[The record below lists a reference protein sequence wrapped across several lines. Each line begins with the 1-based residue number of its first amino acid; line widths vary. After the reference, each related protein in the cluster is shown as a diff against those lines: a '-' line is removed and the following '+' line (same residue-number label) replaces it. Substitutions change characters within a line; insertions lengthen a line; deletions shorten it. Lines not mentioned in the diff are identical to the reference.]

1 MKNKAEI
8 LLIKKASRDLG
19 IKTADNFSYGNLKSL
34 NDAYY
39 WTLVNYIESKKIK
52 KVAYPVGYGPEQ
64 KSEVDINKWLD
75 TVYLI
80 YMNNKKT
87 GEPVLNLVDH
97 YSQSF
102 NKDNGEDMDFKN
114 WFKFYYSG
122 ENTKYASKEEIMK
135 KKALFSGGL
144 GQSADN
150 YSQSYDLPGSSFTSA
165 VQKADVDSGKID
177 NGEDLKMWKDKVHQA
192 CRRLDRLLRE
202 PGSNLTPSQYLDLAQ
217 LLLQFSHKIMEVRL
231 TSTAADLTYQF
242 ADKLK
247 KMGLHAGSDIMIK
260 TAQDATQ
267 QAESVEAA
275 ETAPVASEAVNQ
287 APGDQQAQAP
297 QPSAEAPVEEGGLK
311 SKIPSG
317 DDVEPAS
324 LKDIK
329 PIPGPKD
336 GEYDNFF
343 GDINLD
349 DAASKLDEVAGM
361 LSDRRIIRLLAEF
374 DIMLDKIG
382 IAAMFPELAEAQSKL
397 IDGYSYALTRVTK
410 MMGQLANAKML
421 IESGGPAKTQEE
433 EAAKNPEVPK
443 PADGEES
450 LVEAGE

>member
-1 MKNKAEI
+1 MQNKSKI

-19 IKTADNFSYGNLKSL
+19 IKVSSDYSYGELKNL

-39 WTLVNYIESKKIK
+39 WTLVNYIERKKIK
-52 KVAYPVGYGPEQ
+52 KIAYPIGYPGEQ
-64 KSEVDINKWLD
+64 ESEVDISKWLD

-80 YMNNKKT
+80 YMENKKT
-87 GEPVLNLVDH
+87 GEPIWNLLEK
-97 YSQSF
+97 YTKSF
-102 NKDNGEDMDFKN
+102 DKDKQEDINFKN

-122 ENTKYASKEEIMK
+122 ENLKYSSRKESMK
-135 KKALFSGGL
+135 KNALFSGGL

-150 YSQSYDLPGSSFTSA
+150 YTHTTFDLPGSSFTSA
-165 VQKADVDSGKID
+165 VQKANVDLGKKD
-177 NGEDLKMWKDKVHQA
+177 DGEPLRIWKDKIHQA

-202 PGSNLTPSQYLDLAQ
+202 PASSLTPNQYLDLAQ
-217 LLLQFSHKIMEVRL
+217 LLLQFSHKIMEVKL

-247 KMGLHAGSDIMIK
+247 KLGLSSGSEMMIK
-260 TAQDATQ
+260 TAQDAAQ
-267 QAESVEAA
+267 QAESIEGSPAPAEPSAQPIGAPAPTAEGSEAA
-275 ETAPVASEAVNQ
+275 PATPEAEDN
-287 APGDQQAQAP
+287 
-297 QPSAEAPVEEGGLK
+297 SLK
-311 SKIPSG
+311 SKIPSP

-329 PIPGPKD
+329 PIPGPKE

-343 GDINLD
+343 GDVNLD

-421 IESGGPAKTQEE
+421 IESGGPAQSQEE

-443 PADGEES
+443 PEEA
-450 LVEAGE
+450 EAGE

>member
-1 MKNKAEI
+1 MQNKSKI
-8 LLIKKASRDLG
+8 LLIKKAARDLG
-19 IKTADNFSYGNLKSL
+19 IKVSSDYSYGDLKDL

-39 WTLVNYIESKKIK
+39 WTLVNYIERNAMK
-52 KVAYPVGYGPEQ
+52 KVAYPMGYSEEQ
-64 KSEVDINKWLD
+64 ESEVNISKWLD

-80 YMNNKKT
+80 YMENKKT
-87 GEPVLNLVDH
+87 GEPVWNLVEK
-97 YSQSF
+97 YTKSF
-102 NKDNGEDMDFKN
+102 DKDKQEDINFKN

-122 ENTKYASKEEIMK
+122 ENLKYSSRKESMK
-135 KKALFSGGL
+135 KNALFSGGL

-150 YSQSYDLPGSSFTSA
+150 YTHTTFELPGSSFTSA
-165 VQKADVDSGKID
+165 VQKADIDSNKKDDSESLKI
-177 NGEDLKMWKDKVHQA
+177 WKDKVHQA

-202 PGSNLTPSQYLDLAQ
+202 PASNLSPNQYLDLAQ
-217 LLLQFSHKIMEVRL
+217 LLLQFSHKIMEVKL

-242 ADKLK
+242 AEKLK
-247 KMGLHAGSDIMIK
+247 KLGLSNGSEMMIK
-260 TAQDATQ
+260 TAQDA
-267 QAESVEAA
+267 A
-275 ETAPVASEAVNQ
+275 
-287 APGDQQAQAP
+287 QQAQSIEGSPAP
-297 QPSAEAPVEEGGLK
+297 ADPSAQPIEAPAPAAEGAEAAPANPEAEDNSLK
-311 SKIPSG
+311 SKIPSS

-329 PIPGPKD
+329 PIPGPKE

-343 GDINLD
+343 GDVNLD

-433 EAAKNPEVPK
+433 QAAKNPDVPK
-443 PADGEES
+443 QEE
-450 LVEAGE
+450 VEAVEEAGE